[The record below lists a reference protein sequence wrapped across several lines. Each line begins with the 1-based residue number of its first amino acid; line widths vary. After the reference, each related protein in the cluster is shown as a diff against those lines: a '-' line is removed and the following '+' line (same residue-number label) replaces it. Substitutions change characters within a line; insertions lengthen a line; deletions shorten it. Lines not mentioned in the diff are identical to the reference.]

1 MSKTTKHQA
10 THDYLEGKDV
20 GKSIWGI
27 LRFMICMTSS
37 QWFMIK
43 QIWEKR
49 LCIFIGVGRIEHD
62 DRRESVN
69 LGKKGLA
76 EEALKYGLITEII

>member
-27 LRFMICMTSS
+27 LRYFNRCNFPKYDISR
-37 QWFMIK
+37 IK
-43 QIWEKR
+43 WLKHKNR
-49 LCIFIGVGRIEHD
+49 
-62 DRRESVN
+62 
-69 LGKKGLA
+69 KKQN
-76 EEALKYGLITEII
+76 

>member
-27 LRFMICMTSS
+27 LRYFNRCNFPKGDISRMK
-37 QWFMIK
+37 WFKHKSRK
-43 QIWEKR
+43 QK
-49 LCIFIGVGRIEHD
+49 F
-62 DRRESVN
+62 
-69 LGKKGLA
+69 
-76 EEALKYGLITEII
+76 

>member
-27 LRFMICMTSS
+27 LRYFNRCNFPKGDISRIK
-37 QWFMIK
+37 WFKHKSRNNGIELLK
-43 QIWEKR
+43 GGANEKVR
-49 LCIFIGVGRIEHD
+49 
-62 DRRESVN
+62 
-69 LGKKGLA
+69 
-76 EEALKYGLITEII
+76 